1 MEPFFILALALVSG
15 KFALSSK
22 PMIFINP
29 PWTTFFKGE
38 KVLLT
43 CNGSHFYAPGKTK
56 WYHKGKMLQ
65 ETSGNNIKVNS
76 SGTYKCTTN
85 NSPLSDSVTLIFS
98 PVLLTMR
105 IPYPVFEGDSLILRC
120 QEKDNDTLTHVTY
133 YKNKKP
139 FSAFNQNSNV
149 FIPQARLS
157 DRGRYFCAAIKH
169 KLRKIISN
177 EAVLHIHELFS
188 HPVLETTDSQP
199 IEGSAVTLRCEIWI
213 SPQKSNI
220 QFLFSFFRDP
230 GIMLLGQSRAGECQ
244 ISKFWRE
251 DSGSYWCEVETVYP
265 QLYKQSHPIMM
276 RARRIPITGV
286 HIEVQ
291 PHGKHVIAGQKLV
304 LLCSVAEGS
313 GTITFSWHKEGTE
326 AILEKKI
333 QHSMVAEFTI
343 SAVRENDSGKYYCT
357 ADNNSSLIPS
367 HSVSITVKRNE
378 RGPLIAVITV
388 ALGSVL
394 GFIAVALLVYFKHQ
408 RKSGQN
414 YSTDLPSLPIQIQE
428 TMESNAC
435 TQLELQEIH
444 SDETPVVED
453 VIYSEVWSTQQGKEE
468 AEDASGKPP
477 LDKDYSVIYLVVKK
491 EEAQGD
497 STGSSQIVNESNG
510 DTTDGFKNVQLS

>member
-1 MEPFFILALALVSG
+1 MDPFFILAL
-15 KFALSSK
+15 ALSSK

-43 CNGSHFYAPGKTK
+43 CNGSNFYAPGKTK
-56 WYHKGKMLQ
+56 WYHKGEMLQ
-65 ETSGNNIKVNS
+65 ETSGNNIRVNS

-85 NSPLSDSVTLIFS
+85 NSRLSDSVTLIFS
-98 PVLLTMR
+98 PVLLIMR

-120 QEKDNDTLTHVTY
+120 QEKDNNTLTQVTY
-133 YKNKKP
+133 YKNKKKI
-139 FSAFNQNSNV
+139 SAFNQNSYV
-149 FIPQARLS
+149 FIPQARLN
-157 DRGRYFCAAIKH
+157 DRGQYSCTAFKH
-169 KLRKIISN
+169 KSWKIISN
-177 EAVLHIHELFS
+177 EAVLYIQELFS
-188 HPVLETTDSQP
+188 HPVLQTTDSQP
-199 IEGSAVTLRCEIWI
+199 IEGSAVTLRCEIRI
-213 SPQKSNI
+213 PPQKSNI
-220 QFLFSFFRDP
+220 QLLFSFFREP
-230 GIMLLGQSRAGECQ
+230 GIMLLGQSRAGEFQ

-265 QLYKQSHPIMM
+265 RVYKQSHPIMM
-276 RARRIPITGV
+276 SARRIPITGV

-291 PHGKHVIAGQKLV
+291 PHGGHVIGGQKLV

-333 QHSMVAEFTI
+333 QHSLVAEFTI

-367 HSVSITVKRNE
+367 HSVSITVKRQD
-378 RGPLIAVITV
+378 
-388 ALGSVL
+388 
-394 GFIAVALLVYFKHQ
+394 F
-408 RKSGQN
+408 
-414 YSTDLPSLPIQIQE
+414 STDLPRSLPIQIQG

-435 TQLELQEIH
+435 TQLKLQEIH
-444 SDETPVVED
+444 SDEMPVVED

-468 AEDASGKPP
+468 AEDASEKPP

-491 EEAQGD
+491 AETQGD
-497 STGSSQIVNESNG
+497 STGSSQIVNGING
-510 DTTDGFKNVQLS
+510 DTTDGFKNVLLS